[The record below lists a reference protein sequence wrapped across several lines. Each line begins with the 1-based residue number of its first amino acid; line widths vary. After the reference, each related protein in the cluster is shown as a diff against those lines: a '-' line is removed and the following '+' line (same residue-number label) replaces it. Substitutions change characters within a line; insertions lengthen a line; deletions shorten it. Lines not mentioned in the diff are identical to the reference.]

1 MKDQF
6 KRKEKLIQKCKSNV
20 MSVEVIT
27 KEDLQAF
34 RLQLLNDIKDIVLL
48 KQNKTEDW
56 LRSSEVRKLL
66 KISPGTLQSFRI
78 NGKLKPSK
86 IGGIHFYRYADIEKL
101 LNENT
106 EMLSYK

>member
-1 MKDQF
+1 
-6 KRKEKLIQKCKSNV
+6 

-27 KEDLQAF
+27 KDDLQAF
-34 RLQLLNDIKDIVLL
+34 RLQLISDIKELFL
-48 KQNKTEDW
+48 PKHTTTKDW

-66 KISPGTLQSFRI
+66 NISPGTLQSFRV

-86 IGGIHFYRYADIEKL
+86 IGGIHFYRYSEIEKL

-106 EMLSYK
+106 EVLSCK

>member
-1 MKDQF
+1 
-6 KRKEKLIQKCKSNV
+6 

-34 RLQLLNDIKDIVLL
+34 RQQLISDIKELFL
-48 KQNKTEDW
+48 PKHTTTKDW

-66 KISPGTLQSFRI
+66 NISPGTLQSFRV

-86 IGGIHFYRYADIEKL
+86 IGGIHFYRYSDIEKL

-106 EMLSYK
+106 EVLSCK